1 MDNLLNGGKHT
12 RIRAAEKTGYH
23 VSCARVDKDATES
36 REVWQLLGGT
46 LVLVMGLPTGVGA
59 GLCGPDLGQVWR
71 VKLHGPL
78 GQEGQGKVRGTP
90 SCSLLEITRR
100 PLRKSP
106 L

>member
-1 MDNLLNGGKHT
+1 MEGNTPGSEQRSKQA
-12 RIRAAEKTGYH
+12 IMCH
-23 VSCARVDKDATES
+23 VPKLVKMPQKVGR
-36 REVWQLLGGT
+36 VWQLLGGT
-46 LVLVMGLPTGVGA
+46 LVLVMGFPTGVGA

-100 PLRKSP
+100 PLGKSP

>member
-1 MDNLLNGGKHT
+1 MEGNTPGSEQWRKQAILC
-12 RIRAAEKTGYH
+12 H
-23 VSCARVDKDATES
+23 VPELIKMPQKVGR
-36 REVWQLLGGT
+36 VWQLLGGT
-46 LVLVMGLPTGVGA
+46 LVLVMGLPIGVGA

-100 PLRKSP
+100 PLCKSP